1 MALSVHLCASMGQI
15 VPKFISLLS
24 IVLMAGSLQAQP
36 PTPDSHDDEA
46 RGLFLAGRAAFDG
59 GRYEEAMGHFER
71 AYELSRRP
79 GLLYNIGHTAQLMG
93 TRDRAIE
100 AFEQYLELNPEGD
113 RRETVEARL
122 AVLRR
127 EPDPA
132 PDGQTDVVE
141 TPQDIPTEQA
151 PDPVEAPSR
160 AGPIALVAGG
170 AALAIGG
177 AVSLGLAASSANTVT
192 DAPQGTPWSDVEG
205 DHDAAVRRRGIG
217 IALAGVGVALAAVG
231 MVWWMKTGSSTE
243 VAVGPTG
250 VRVRGSF

>member
-1 MALSVHLCASMGQI
+1 MGQT
-15 VPKFISLLS
+15 VPTFISLLS
-24 IVLMAGSLQAQP
+24 VVLMAGSLQAQAP
-36 PTPDSHDDEA
+36 APPDSHDDEA
-46 RGLFLAGRAAFDG
+46 RGLCRAGRAAFDG

-100 AFEQYLELNPEGD
+100 AFEQYLVLNPEGD

-122 AVLRR
+122 SVLRR

-141 TPQDIPTEQA
+141 PPRPDVATEQA

-177 AVSLGLAASSANTVT
+177 AVSLGLAASSASTVT
-192 DAPQGTPWSDVEG
+192 NAPQDTPWSDVEG

-217 IALAGVGVALAAVG
+217 IALASVGVALAVAGSIWWSKVG
-231 MVWWMKTGSSTE
+231 SHTE
-243 VAVGPTG
+243 VAVGPAG

>member
-1 MALSVHLCASMGQI
+1 MGQT

-24 IVLMAGSLQAQP
+24 VVLMAGSLQAQP

-100 AFEQYLELNPEGD
+100 AFEQYLALNPEGD
-113 RRETVEARL
+113 RRDTVEARL
-122 AVLRR
+122 SVLRR

-141 TPQDIPTEQA
+141 PPHVPPEQA

-192 DAPQGTPWSDVEG
+192 NAPQDTPWSDVEG

-217 IALAGVGVALAAVG
+217 IALASVGVALAVAGSIWWSKVG
-231 MVWWMKTGSSTE
+231 SHTE
-243 VAVGPTG
+243 VAVGPAG
-250 VRVRGSF
+250 VHVRGSF